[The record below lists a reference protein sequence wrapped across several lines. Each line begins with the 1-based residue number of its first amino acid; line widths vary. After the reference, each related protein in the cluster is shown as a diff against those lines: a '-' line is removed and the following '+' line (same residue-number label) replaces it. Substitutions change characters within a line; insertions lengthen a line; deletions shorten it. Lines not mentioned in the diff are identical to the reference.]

1 MIALI
6 ICIYQ
11 TRINQ
16 TKQKKIYILG
26 GHCFCF
32 FPPSTMTSTCSFC
45 TKVFTSELELS
56 KHISICS
63 VKNTCSIALPSGS
76 VTAYR
81 NSNNQWP
88 CYCDLSKCNNKIFKS
103 DRALQQHIRRDAKPD
118 TQWKVCC
125 FSSLCNHSILI
136 LSIRT
141 QKRWDAF
148 LIYMNFNSL
157 E

>member
-1 MIALI
+1 MTALI

-11 TRINQ
+11 IRINR
-16 TKQKKIYILG
+16 TKLNIYIYWVVIASA
-26 GHCFCF
+26 FAF

-45 TKVFTSELELS
+45 PKVFASELELS
-56 KHISICS
+56 KHVSTCS
-63 VKNTCSIALPSGS
+63 VKDTCSIALPSGS

-125 FSSLCNHSILI
+125 F
-136 LSIRT
+136 
-141 QKRWDAF
+141 
-148 LIYMNFNSL
+148 
-157 E
+157 